1 MVETVMC
8 YIENEENQYLMLYR
22 CKKENDLNEGKWLGI
37 GGHIEIDESPE
48 EAIFRETLEETGLR
62 LKSINKRGVITFI
75 NNDYEELIHLYTS
88 NDYEGSIIECNE
100 GDLHWINKNDIFN
113 LSLWEG
119 DKLFLNKLINNDEY
133 FEMKLHYD
141 NDIFLYEE

>member
-37 GGHIEIDESPE
+37 GGHIENDESPE

-141 NDIFLYEE
+141 NDIFL

>member
-8 YIENEENQYLMLYR
+8 YIENKTNQFLMLYR
-22 CKKENDLNEGKWLGI
+22 CKKQNDLNEGKWLGI
-37 GGHIEIDESPE
+37 GGHIEIGESPE
-48 EAIFRETLEETGLR
+48 EAVYREVFEETGLT
-62 LKSINKRGVITFI
+62 LKSFTKRAIITFI

-88 NDYEGSIIECNE
+88 NDYEGNLIECNE
-100 GDLHWINKNDIFN
+100 GELHWINKNDIFN

-119 DKLFLNKLINNDEY
+119 DKLFLTKLINNDDY

>member
-37 GGHIEIDESPE
+37 GGHIENDESPE

-100 GDLHWINKNDIFN
+100 GELHWINKNDIFN

>member
-37 GGHIEIDESPE
+37 GGHIENDESPE